1 MGLIRLQS
9 SSLPSG
15 SVLQVVQG
23 IASSQVVHTTSY
35 SDTGLSASI
44 TPTLTS
50 SKILIKVDQHCYV
63 DRYGGSLKLLRN
75 TTDVWEHRQA
85 YGLYLDPNVIIRGR
99 LSQSFNYLDSPSS
112 TSQLTYKTQARQY
125 LSSGAFRTQ
134 DGGYFDSFITLM
146 EIAG

>member
-1 MGLIRLQS
+1 MPISVVGTS
-9 SSLPSG
+9 GMPSG

-23 IASSQVVHTTSY
+23 IASSQVQHTTSY
-35 SDTGLSASI
+35 GDTGLSASI

-63 DRYGGSLKLLRN
+63 QRYGGSLKLLRN
-75 TTDVWEHRQA
+75 TTDVWEHRA
-85 YGLYLDPNVIIRGR
+85 GYGVYFNPNANIGAR

-112 TSQLTYKTQARQY
+112 TSQLTYKTQGIQY
-125 LSSGAFRTQ
+125 NSGSVFITQ
-134 DGGYFDSFITLM
+134 DGSFFDSFITLM